1 MTSEPSI
8 QTDALLAALDQEWL
22 DGAREG
28 VAARPGSVTRHFASA
43 GRRAGRVPL
52 PDAPGWTADEAAR
65 AVLLAAL
72 PPDAVAGQVA
82 DLYRHGDA
90 DEKRAVLKALPLL
103 PVGAEA
109 VPLLHD
115 AIRTNDTRLVAA
127 ALGPYARHLDQT
139 MWRQAV
145 LKCVFMGVPLAAV
158 DRLEE
163 RADAELAGMLAAF
176 AEERTAAGRHTP
188 DDATALLGRLTGEK
202 PGDPTGEKPDRPT
215 SEKEA

>member
-1 MTSEPSI
+1 MTPPPAPRTE
-8 QTDALLAALDQEWL
+8 DLLAALGQEWPA
-22 DGAREG
+22 DARRDI
-28 VAARPGSVTRHFASA
+28 AADPTTLARHFASA
-43 GRRAGRVPL
+43 GRRAGRAPL
-52 PDAPGWTADEAAR
+52 PDAPGWSADEAAR

-72 PPDAVAGQVA
+72 PPDAVAAQVT
-82 DLYRHGDA
+82 DLYRGGDA

-103 PVGAEA
+103 PPGTETT
-109 VPLLHD
+109 PLLHD

-127 ALGPYARHLDQT
+127 ALGPCARHLDQT

-176 AEERTAAGRHTP
+176 AEERAAAGRHVP
-188 DDATALLGRLTGEK
+188 ADATALLDHLTGEN
-202 PGDPTGEKPDRPT
+202 PGRPAGEKET
-215 SEKEA
+215 